1 MKVIRFLFLG
11 LALIGLSGC
20 SLQSVNLKP
29 QMNTA
34 NLKAAKAG
42 SIIAEKEFNFK
53 ECSPSADQKE
63 LVLSVQS
70 KIAGSYDKLLK
81 NKISIKTYNQKVMT
95 ADDAINKV
103 VLACSSASKASS
115 ATKKDKKAIAKS
127 TMNLEKA
134 WKNLKQVNKIL

>member
-1 MKVIRFLFLG
+1 MKAIRFLFLG
-11 LALIGLSGC
+11 LALIGLFGC

-42 SIIAEKEFNFK
+42 SIIAEKEFKFQG
-53 ECSPSADQKE
+53 CALSADQKD

-70 KIAGSYDKLLK
+70 KIAGLYDKLLMG
-81 NKISIKTYNQKVMT
+81 KISIKTYNQKVAT

-103 VLACSSASKASS
+103 VRACSSASKASS
-115 ATKKDKKAIAKS
+115 AAKKDKQAIAKS
-127 TMNLEKA
+127 TMNLKTA
-134 WKNLKQVNKIL
+134 WQNLKQVNQNL